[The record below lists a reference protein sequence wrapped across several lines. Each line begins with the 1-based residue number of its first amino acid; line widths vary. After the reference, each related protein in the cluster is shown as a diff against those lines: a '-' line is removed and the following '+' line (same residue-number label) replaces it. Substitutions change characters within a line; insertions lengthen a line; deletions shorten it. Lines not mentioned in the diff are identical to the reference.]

1 MTTRARMKSRVSK
14 NKKRGWKKVDIA
26 DVEDAIEEERIQERT
41 GLVCIWY
48 FLINLAVF
56 SL

>member
-1 MTTRARMKSRVSK
+1 MKSRVSK